1 MASQAQESWRP
12 VVGFEGCYEVSS
24 LGCVRRVEGRPL
36 KPAINSWGY
45 RYVHLSHDGAK
56 GTRNVHSLVAEAFL
70 GPKPPETVVGFRN
83 GDRTDLRAANL
94 RYTTRSGVMYR
105 QYRLGRARAGHRYHP
120 PIELDESKVQAI
132 RALRWRVPQRELAT
146 RFGISQ
152 TTVSRIQAGRRR
164 LPQRSA
170 A

>member
-1 MASQAQESWRP
+1 
-12 VVGFEGCYEVSS
+12 
-24 LGCVRRVEGRPL
+24 VEGGPL
-36 KPAINSWGY
+36 KPATNSWGY
-45 RYVHLSHDGAK
+45 RYVHLSQHGAK

-70 GPKPPETVVGFRN
+70 GPKPPDAVVGFRN

-105 QYRLGRARAGHRYHP
+105 QYRLGRARPGHGYHP
-120 PIELDESKVQAI
+120 PAVLDEPTIRAI
-132 RALRWRVPQRELAT
+132 RALRGRVPQRELAR

-152 TTVSRIQAGRRR
+152 STVSRIQAGRRR
-164 LPQRSA
+164 PGQRSA